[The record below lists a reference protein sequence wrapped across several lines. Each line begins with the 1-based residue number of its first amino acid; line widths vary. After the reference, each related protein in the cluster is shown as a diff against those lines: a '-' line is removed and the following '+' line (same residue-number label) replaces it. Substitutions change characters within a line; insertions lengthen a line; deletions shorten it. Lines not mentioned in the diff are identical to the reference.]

1 PRRLR
6 GSGTASSTSASVGRS
21 AAGSVRVRCSRWR
34 ESTLIGDDGTRTRPL
49 FLIDW
54 LRQPTIIRGRV
65 CHLSSGVP
73 SSACPG
79 QGWGRLTSR
88 ERIGL
93 GQRIE
98 TSISKH
104 LWAAVDDQVLAR
116 DKGVRVRI
124 SNLDLSRSSYGRVS
138 GSAEG

>member
-93 GQRIE
+93 
-98 TSISKH
+98 
-104 LWAAVDDQVLAR
+104 AATGFTRKYGDFLGLVMVWRR
-116 DKGVRVRI
+116 DKNSVQPSTTCWRVPH
-124 SNLDLSRSSYGRVS
+124 G
-138 GSAEG
+138 